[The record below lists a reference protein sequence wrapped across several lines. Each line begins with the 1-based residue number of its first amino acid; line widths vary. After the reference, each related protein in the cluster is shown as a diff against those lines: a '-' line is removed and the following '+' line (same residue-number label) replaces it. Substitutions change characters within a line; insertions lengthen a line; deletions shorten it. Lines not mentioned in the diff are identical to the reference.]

1 MTRPRTGSDR
11 LRRLPRGFSLLDGLI
26 GMTLMAVGLLGLAR
40 LESGLIAHSSASQ
53 TRLTA
58 AQLSDQ
64 LLSTVLVDAT
74 NATCYTVPAAG
85 TCSNTTASAT
95 ATAWRTQALAALP
108 GSLSASAVLNT
119 ATQRMTVQLQ
129 WTDKTTGDTHLHE
142 ASTDVR

>member
-1 MTRPRTGSDR
+1 MTRPRTGTDR
-11 LRRLPRGFSLLDGLI
+11 LRRLPHGFSLLDGLI

-85 TCSNTTASAT
+85 T
-95 ATAWRTQALAALP
+95 AWRTQALAALP
-108 GSLSASAVLNT
+108 GSPSASAVLNT